1 MRWPTTCTAGGVS
14 PLRCTELGEMV
25 AGNKVPVG
33 KTMETWPWLPVRS
46 PAGPVVKVTVYPDIR
61 PASLVVS
68 TTCGCVAALARGRQ
82 TPANEVAS
90 NETTINRST
99 VAFLITPL
107 PTVEYSVMV
116 ADHPAI
122 QKQGESPS
130 SIQRESRRLTDGL
143 TSHFI
148 HNIS

>member
-1 MRWPTTCTAGGVS
+1 M
-14 PLRCTELGEMV
+14 CTELGEMV

-33 KTMETWPWLPVRS
+33 KMMETFPWLPVRS
-46 PAGPVVKVTVYPDIR
+46 PAGPVMKVTPYPDIK
-61 PASLVVS
+61 PAPLVVS

-90 NETTINRST
+90 NETTIKRST

-107 PTVEYSVMV
+107 PAVEYSLMI
-116 ADHPAI
+116 AGHPAI
-122 QKQGESPS
+122 PEPGESPS
-130 SIQRESRRLTDGL
+130 SIQRESRRLTGGL

-148 HNIS
+148 YTIP

>member
-1 MRWPTTCTAGGVS
+1 
-14 PLRCTELGEMV
+14 MV
-25 AGNKVPVG
+25 AGNKVPAG
-33 KTMETWPWLPVRS
+33 KMMETFPWLPVRS
-46 PAGPVVKVTVYPDIR
+46 PAGPVVKVTVYPDVR
-61 PASLVVS
+61 PAPLVVS

-90 NETTINRST
+90 NETIIKRNTE
-99 VAFLITPL
+99 AFLIKPL
-107 PTVEYSVMV
+107 LVIAYSVMV

-148 HNIS
+148 HKIP